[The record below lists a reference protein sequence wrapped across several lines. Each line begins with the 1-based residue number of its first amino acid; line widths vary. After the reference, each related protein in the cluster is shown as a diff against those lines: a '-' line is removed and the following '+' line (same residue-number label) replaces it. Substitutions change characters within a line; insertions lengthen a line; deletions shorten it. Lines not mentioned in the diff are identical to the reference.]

1 METEHLNLPGR
12 VARYFVE
19 SRLTVLMSLAI
30 LCFGIVGLMLTPREE
45 NPQIIVPAAEV
56 SVALPGSS
64 PLEVEH
70 QLLSPLESELASIDG
85 VKHVY
90 GTALEGLAKV
100 LVEFDVGENKDDAMV
115 RLYDHVLRNRHRL
128 PPGAGEPNIQAIDID
143 DVPVFTVTLA
153 SQNYTDHELRR
164 MAERMLE
171 RLRSVK
177 GIGIGYIVGG
187 LSREIRI
194 EVLPEQLHAFGVT
207 IDQLAAAI
215 RTSSVDHSLGLRVYN
230 AENYAL
236 RVDGLLQS
244 ARQIGDI
251 VVFSDGARL
260 VRVSDL
266 AQVID
271 GPPRERDQMT
281 RFAFGTADP
290 RSRETGKAEMAA
302 VTLAVAKRTG
312 VNAVVLTQ
320 ELRRRVAQME
330 KGFLPP
336 GVNVVITRDDGV
348 KADQTVTQLVEHL
361 LIAIGAVAL
370 VLLVFLGRRAALIV
384 SLTIPLVFS
393 VVIGADL
400 LTGPTLNRI
409 TLYALI
415 LGLGMLVDDAIV
427 VIENIHRHF
436 DLLPP
441 NADKASRAKAT
452 VLATH
457 EIGNP
462 TTLATFTVVTVFLS
476 LILVTGMLG
485 QYFYPITFNVPV
497 AMIAS
502 LIIAYSVTPWLSR
515 RLLLTAI
522 GHAGHHKDDV
532 IRGAEPQRLQ
542 RLYKTLFTPLLNHR
556 WLRRLF
562 YLVVSLLLMLS
573 FLQPAWQF
581 LRPQGLAGAV
591 STLGIP
597 LAFLPK
603 DNKNTFL
610 IHIHLPENTPLE
622 TTDRAARELGELLRG
637 HPLVSNYQTY
647 VGIPSVVDFNG
658 LLKGSTQLV
667 GPQYAEI
674 RVNLMHKFQR
684 RTSSIDL
691 VLALRPEVEQIAARY
706 PGGVIQLIEDPPGPP
721 VRATVLAELY
731 GPDLDALDELTHQVA
746 KEYRNTYDMAE
757 VQTSIPSDVIEYR
770 FQIRRDKVA
779 LAGLDPSRV
788 SQALIRLLQG
798 EVLGHAH
805 PPGERT
811 MVPVRLLVPREQ
823 RIEPQLLERAFV
835 TNPEGKKIP
844 LSELVSVVEAT
855 RLKPIN
861 HKDTERVQYV
871 GGELAASAPVYA
883 VLDLDRR
890 LDGMEVMQGELLET
904 SNLGFQPVR
913 ANTLEGYKL
922 LWEGELRLT
931 LDAFRDM
938 GMALGMALVVIYLL
952 LVGYYRSFGLPLL
965 AMSAIPL
972 AFIGVFPA
980 HWAFGQAFSAASMVG
995 VIALA
1000 GVVVRNSL
1008 LIIDFIQDYQR
1019 QGYALDDAVCEA
1031 GAIRLRPIMLT
1042 TLAIGLGTAIMVPD
1056 PVFGGLAIALIF
1068 GAISS
1073 ALLVV
1078 FIVPLLYR
1086 RMMMPHPG
1094 VAATPSIAEE
1104 NRTGET

>member
-1 METEHLNLPGR
+1 
-12 VARYFVE
+12 
-19 SRLTVLMSLAI
+19 
-30 LCFGIVGLMLTPREE
+30 
-45 NPQIIVPAAEV
+45 
-56 SVALPGSS
+56 
-64 PLEVEH
+64 
-70 QLLSPLESELASIDG
+70 
-85 VKHVY
+85 
-90 GTALEGLAKV
+90 
-100 LVEFDVGENKDDAMV
+100 
-115 RLYDHVLRNRHRL
+115 
-128 PPGAGEPNIQAIDID
+128 
-143 DVPVFTVTLA
+143 
-153 SQNYTDHELRR
+153 
-164 MAERMLE
+164 
-171 RLRSVK
+171 
-177 GIGIGYIVGG
+177 
-187 LSREIRI
+187 
-194 EVLPEQLHAFGVT
+194 
-207 IDQLAAAI
+207 
-215 RTSSVDHSLGLRVYN
+215 
-230 AENYAL
+230 
-236 RVDGLLQS
+236 
-244 ARQIGDI
+244 
-251 VVFSDGARL
+251 
-260 VRVSDL
+260 
-266 AQVID
+266 
-271 GPPRERDQMT
+271 
-281 RFAFGTADP
+281 
-290 RSRETGKAEMAA
+290 
-302 VTLAVAKRTG
+302 
-312 VNAVVLTQ
+312 
-320 ELRRRVAQME
+320 
-330 KGFLPP
+330 
-336 GVNVVITRDDGV
+336 
-348 KADQTVTQLVEHL
+348 
-361 LIAIGAVAL
+361 
-370 VLLVFLGRRAALIV
+370 
-384 SLTIPLVFS
+384 
-393 VVIGADL
+393 
-400 LTGPTLNRI
+400 LNRI

-515 RLLLTAI
+515 RVLLTAI
-522 GHAGHHKDDV
+522 GHAGRHKDDA

-542 RLYKTLFTPLLNHR
+542 RLYRALITPLLNRR

-562 YLVVSLLLMLS
+562 YLVVSLLLTLS

-591 STLGIP
+591 SYFGVP

-603 DNKNTFL
+603 DDKNTFL
-610 IHIHLPENTPLE
+610 VHIHLPETTPLE
-622 TTDRAARELGELLRG
+622 ITDRAAREIGELLRQ
-637 HPLVSNYQTY
+637 HPLVTNYQTY

-658 LLKGSTQLV
+658 LLKGSTQLI

-674 RVNLMHKFQR
+674 RVNLVHKFDR
-684 RTSSIDL
+684 EISSIDL
-691 VLALRPEVEQIAARY
+691 VLALRPEVERIAARY
-706 PGGVIQLIEDPPGPP
+706 PGGIIQLIEDPPGPP

-731 GPDLDALDELTHQVA
+731 GPDLDVLDELTHQVA
-746 KEYRNTYDMAE
+746 NEYKKTYDMAE
-757 VQTSIPSDVIEYR
+757 VHASIPFDLVEYR
-770 FQIRRDKVA
+770 FQVRRDEAA
-779 LAGLDPSRV
+779 LAGLDPAQV
-788 SQALIRLLQG
+788 SQALVRLMHE
-798 EVLGHAH
+798 EVLGYAH
-805 PPGERT
+805 PQGERT
-811 MVPVRLLVPREQ
+811 SVPIRLHVPREQ
-823 RIEPQLLERAFV
+823 RIEPRLLERAFV
-835 TNPEGKKIP
+835 TNPEGKKLP
-844 LSELVSVVEAT
+844 LSELVKVVEAKQ
-855 RLKPIN
+855 LKPIN

-890 LDGMEVMQGELLET
+890 LDGMMVMEGESLQT
-904 SNLGFQPVR
+904 ANLGFKPIR

-938 GMALGMALVVIYLL
+938 GLALGMALAVIYLL

-965 AMSAIPL
+965 VMSAIPL

-1019 QGYALDDAVCEA
+1019 QGYELDDAVREA

-1042 TLAIGLGTAIMVPD
+1042 TLAIALGTAIMVPD

-1086 RMMMPHPG
+1086 RMMTPHSGNALPQSTSEQKLR
-1094 VAATPSIAEE
+1094 A
-1104 NRTGET
+1104 